1 MRTTAVTT
9 IPADLELTLLLAP
22 AIRLSEEQLFEFC
35 GLNRELRIEQTAQG
49 DLIVMAPVGGEGSA
63 RNLELSMQLQQW
75 AKRNGSGIAF
85 DSSAGFRLPNGAMRS
100 PDAAWVERDR
110 LRRLPPAQRSRFLP
124 LCPTFVIELRS
135 PSDRLP
141 TLLAK
146 MLEYLGNGAMLG
158 WLIDPI
164 EQKAHVYRPG
174 REIETLEKPAT
185 LTGDPELPG
194 FVLELEEVWEPRW

>member
-1 MRTTAVTT
+1 MTTTVAAP
-9 IPADLELTLLLAP
+9 PADLELTLLLAP
-22 AIRLSEEQLFEFC
+22 AIQLSEEQLFEFC

-49 DLIVMAPVGGEGSA
+49 DLIVMAPVGGEGSD
-63 RNLELSMQLQQW
+63 RNAELSMQLRQW

-110 LRRLPPAQRSRFLP
+110 LRRLPPSQRSRFLP

-135 PSDRLP
+135 VSDRLP

-146 MLEYLGNGAMLG
+146 MEEYLENGSQLG

-174 REIETLEKPAT
+174 RNIETLEKPT
-185 LTGDPELPG
+185 MLVGEPELPG